1 MLTCCGWT
9 PDPEFTVVPS
19 FAFIIP
25 VMLGTTIFRRVIEI
39 GSCVI
44 IMMLLWLIVDFS
56 CVSNSQTRIYG
67 GKIISFSCY
76 LLIGMPFVLVMAK

>member
-25 VMLGTTIFRRVIEI
+25 VTLGTTIFRRVIEI
-39 GSCVI
+39 GSCDHYDVT
-44 IMMLLWLIVDFS
+44 LAHCGL
-56 CVSNSQTRIYG
+56 
-67 GKIISFSCY
+67 
-76 LLIGMPFVLVMAK
+76 